1 MKEKPKKWKTWYSF
15 LVGSLLG
22 WAIIGDFQAAIIVIA
37 LIAYYLYILWRN
49 RKYRHLHSIVWSI
62 TGGSLPLLLQL
73 GYNKLCFGDFFA
85 MGYINDSDPSFHSAF
100 SQGFMGIHWPNLQA
114 IYYMTLHPT
123 MGIFWQ
129 SPVLCLSI
137 LGAFLLFLKHRYQ
150 AEAILAITVISSYLI
165 ILSGFY
171 SWWGG
176 FAVGPRYLIPML
188 PFFCIFLV
196 FIPKRLT
203 WSLALLSLISFGQ
216 MLIAAASS
224 VQAPDTW
231 VSRIGTQGFFS
242 YSNIYSFCLNRL
254 EKGNFTQNLGYRIFG
269 LWSWNSL
276 IPFLVVIGAFIGFIF
291 WKGMKKSSMET
302 FVQ

>member
-1 MKEKPKKWKTWYSF
+1 
-15 LVGSLLG
+15 
-22 WAIIGDFQAAIIVIA
+22 
-37 LIAYYLYILWRN
+37 
-49 RKYRHLHSIVWSI
+49 
-62 TGGSLPLLLQL
+62 
-73 GYNKLCFGDFFA
+73 
-85 MGYINDSDPSFHSAF
+85 
-100 SQGFMGIHWPNLQA
+100 
-114 IYYMTLHPT
+114 
-123 MGIFWQ
+123 
-129 SPVLCLSI
+129 
-137 LGAFLLFLKHRYQ
+137 
-150 AEAILAITVISSYLI
+150 
-165 ILSGFY
+165 
-171 SWWGG
+171 
-176 FAVGPRYLIPML
+176 ML